1 MVKDLV
7 TIHKGRI
14 AVTSCAER
22 GNCFHITLPILRTSY
37 DDAEIDDETNQSEG
51 MTELLDA
58 SLVTLRSP
66 EPAVC
71 QKEATAASGLQP
83 EPAITDKETGERH
96 TTAASENKHTVMI
109 VEDNE
114 NLRELIRHLLESQ
127 FRIITAEEGQEAI
140 QLLTEQSVDLVV

>member
-1 MVKDLV
+1 MSREAIDNLFKRFYDGKYRKFHTIGTGIGLSLVKDLV

-114 NLRELIRHLLESQ
+114 NLR
-127 FRIITAEEGQEAI
+127 
-140 QLLTEQSVDLVV
+140 